1 MSRNGRSGKQKSYY
15 LETAQVET
23 IAKVAVL
30 EDRSEN
36 QVLRRV
42 VAAGFKALGIPNIS
56 IEAPE

>member
-1 MSRNGRSGKQKSYY
+1 MSRKGKTGIQKSYY

-42 VAAGFKALGIPNIS
+42 VAAGFKALGIPNLS
-56 IEAPE
+56 AEASE